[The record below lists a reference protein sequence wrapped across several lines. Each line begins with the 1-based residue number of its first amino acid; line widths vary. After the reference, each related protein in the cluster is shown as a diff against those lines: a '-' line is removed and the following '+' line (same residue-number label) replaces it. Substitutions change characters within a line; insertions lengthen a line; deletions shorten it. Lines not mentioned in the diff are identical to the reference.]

1 MMMMMAR
8 MMIIRMMMTLQHQTP
23 YLHTFLHGHLRACP
37 KSHHMAPWEGVR
49 ETAADSGGGFA
60 MEKGVTYVSVARM
73 SKDGEERQARAEVP
87 SLAVGV

>member
-1 MMMMMAR
+1 
-8 MMIIRMMMTLQHQTP
+8 
-23 YLHTFLHGHLRACP
+23 
-37 KSHHMAPWEGVR
+37 MAPWEGVR
-49 ETAADSGGGFA
+49 ETAADNGGGFA